1 MRLLELCLAPAFGG
15 LEIHVSDFS
24 TWIVRKRPEVDL
36 VLAVGNGTQLDR
48 RLSPLGRP
56 MLRFA
61 RRRSLIPFGNL
72 LLGARRLARF
82 VKDNRVDVVHIHHK
96 SDLPLVALAKAMNG
110 GSFALVHSRHMDL
123 YGKKTDPYHRFLY
136 GQLDRYIVVTAA
148 LKRQATDKLHIDAD
162 RIVLVYNGSEEPRT
176 ISDKEKAALRR
187 ELGVGDGFV
196 VGLVGRIEQ
205 FKGQHILID
214 AIEKL
219 RGEGLDASA
228 VIVGG
233 CMDTDYL
240 DDIKRRVEERGLP
253 VVFRGFHDN
262 IPELM
267 QCFDVSVLTTK
278 LETFGLVL
286 VEAMLAGV
294 PAVGSDAGG
303 VPEIIDDGETGL
315 LYDSFDADSLAERLG
330 RLYRDDKLRE
340 RLALAGRE
348 KARRQFDRDTQ
359 FGKLLGKLQELS
371 HQA

>member
-24 TWIVRKRPEVDL
+24 TWIAGSRPDVELFLGVRRD
-36 VLAVGNGTQLDR
+36 TQLDR

-82 VKDNRVDVVHIHHK
+82 VTDHRVDIVHIHHK
-96 SDLPLVALAKAMNG
+96 SDLPLVALAKAMSG
-110 GSFALVHSRHMDL
+110 GGFAFVHSRHMNL

-136 GQLDRYIVVTAA
+136 GQLDRYIVVTEA
-148 LKRQATDKLHIDAD
+148 LKKQATEKLHIGAD
-162 RIVLVYNGSEEPRT
+162 RITLVYNGSREPRT
-176 ISDKEKAALRR
+176 ISADEKAVLRR
-187 ELGVGDGFV
+187 ELGVGDGFL

-205 FKGQHILID
+205 FKGQHLLVE
-214 AIEKL
+214 AVEKL
-219 RGEGLDASA
+219 RGEGLDVSA
-228 VIVGG
+228 VIIGG

-240 DDIKRRVEERGLP
+240 EDIKRRVEERGLP

-278 LETFGLVL
+278 VETFGLVL

-294 PAVGSDAGG
+294 PVVGSNAGG
-303 VPEIIDDGETGL
+303 VREIIDDGETGL
-315 LYDSFDADSLAERLG
+315 LFESFDADSLAERLG
-330 RLYRDDKLRE
+330 RLYRDDRLRK
-340 RLALAGRE
+340 RLARAGRE
-348 KARRQFDRDTQ
+348 KARESFDRDTQ
-359 FGKLLGKLQELS
+359 FGKLLRKLQEL
-371 HQA
+371 APPA